1 MSSSLRSCGRQAVY
15 SYINGRKTRILKDKS
30 EKCSCVSE
38 SLLRGAAVLFL
49 TVKRYN
55 GWGTWKAAPNAE
67 TDRGGGET
75 LNLPN
80 MLTALRFLLIPV
92 YLIVFA
98 NGHMISAFI
107 VFTAAGLT
115 DVLDGYIARSR
126 GLETTAGAL
135 LDPLADK
142 LMLIA
147 VIVSL
152 LMAGIIPWAAAVLL
166 FIRDIGM
173 IAGSAFFHFR
183 GKKTV
188 KANWMGKLTTV
199 LFYVALMF
207 IFLELPYGVTLLWC
221 VIAFSFVTSVMYIV
235 KFRALNSRQTG

>member
-1 MSSSLRSCGRQAVY
+1 M
-15 SYINGRKTRILKDKS
+15 
-30 EKCSCVSE
+30 
-38 SLLRGAAVLFL
+38 
-49 TVKRYN
+49 
-55 GWGTWKAAPNAE
+55 
-67 TDRGGGET
+67 
-75 LNLPN
+75 NLPN
-80 MLTALRFLLIPV
+80 MLTTLRFLLIPV

-107 VFTAAGLT
+107 VFTVAGLT
-115 DVLDGYIARSR
+115 DILDGYIARSR

-152 LMAGIIPWAAAVLL
+152 LTAGIIPWTAAALL
-166 FIRDIGM
+166 FARDIGM

-199 LFYVALMF
+199 MFYVALMF
-207 IFLELPYGVTLLWC
+207 IFLEWPCAIPLLWC
-221 VIAFSFVTSVMYIV
+221 VIMFSLVTSAMYIV
-235 KFRALNSRQTG
+235 KFKALNRRQPG

>member
-1 MSSSLRSCGRQAVY
+1 M
-15 SYINGRKTRILKDKS
+15 
-30 EKCSCVSE
+30 
-38 SLLRGAAVLFL
+38 
-49 TVKRYN
+49 
-55 GWGTWKAAPNAE
+55 
-67 TDRGGGET
+67 
-75 LNLPN
+75 NLPN

-152 LMAGIIPWAAAVLL
+152 LTAGIIPWAAAVLL

-199 LFYVALMF
+199 LYYLAVLFIVFRFDFALM
-207 IFLELPYGVTLLWC
+207 YLWF
-221 VIAFSFVTSVMYIV
+221 VIAFSFITTFVYIA
-235 KFRALNSRQTG
+235 KFNKLNRG

>member
-1 MSSSLRSCGRQAVY
+1 M
-15 SYINGRKTRILKDKS
+15 
-30 EKCSCVSE
+30 
-38 SLLRGAAVLFL
+38 
-49 TVKRYN
+49 
-55 GWGTWKAAPNAE
+55 
-67 TDRGGGET
+67 
-75 LNLPN
+75 NLPN

-92 YLIVFA
+92 YLVVFA
-98 NGHMISAFI
+98 NGHMLSAFI

-115 DVLDGYIARSR
+115 DILDGYIARTR
-126 GLETTAGAL
+126 GLETPAGAL

-147 VIVSL
+147 VILSL
-152 LMAGIIPWAAAVLL
+152 LIAGIIPLAAAVLL
-166 FIRDIGM
+166 LVRDIGM

-207 IFLELPYGVTLLWC
+207 IFLELPHGVTMLWF
-221 VIAFSFVTSVMYIV
+221 VIAFSFVTSIMYIF
-235 KFRALNSRQTG
+235 KFRALNRRQPG